1 MAPDEMPAEPIQ
13 TELAAFV
20 TSFGIRVVRTAE
32 TYDSLIALES
42 GITRMAVL
50 VQEALADRAELAI
63 PAGVLA
69 QAWRGGGRQA
79 RIARLLRASNTS
91 VVPLDAKMA
100 LRVGARCAV
109 TRTADIADASVA
121 ICASDRGHP
130 VITSDP
136 DDIAAIDP
144 ALKLVRPT

>member
-1 MAPDEMPAEPIQ
+1 MTGATLDTGA
-13 TELAAFV
+13 
-20 TSFGIRVVRTAE
+20 
-32 TYDSLIALES
+32 LIALES
-42 GITRMAVL
+42 GSTRMAVL
-50 VQEALADRAELAI
+50 AEEALAGRAELAV

-79 RIARLLRASNTS
+79 RIARLLRASSTS

-100 LRVGARCAV
+100 LRVGARCA
-109 TRTADIADASVA
+109 TRKADIVDVSVA

-136 DDIAAIDP
+136 GDIAAIDP
-144 ALKLVRPT
+144 ALTLVRPT

>member
-1 MAPDEMPAEPIQ
+1 MTGATLDTGA
-13 TELAAFV
+13 
-20 TSFGIRVVRTAE
+20 
-32 TYDSLIALES
+32 LIALES
-42 GITRMAVL
+42 GSTRMAVL
-50 VQEALADRAELAI
+50 VEEALANRAELAI

-100 LRVGARCAV
+100 LRVGTRCAV
-109 TRTADIADASVA
+109 TRTADIEDVSVT
-121 ICASDRGHP
+121 ICASDREHP

-144 ALKLVRPT
+144 ALMLVRPT